1 MCAPARPVSAVT
13 RGPARKLAS
22 LPARRCAS
30 NPARNC
36 NRSEPACTQ
45 RVSFLACFLGACL
58 TRFAFP
64 RGPSRIQSLMN
75 DRSNFEPAATE
86 TITPVIEAW
95 DLPPNPYWEN
105 KEARY
110 QRRSLAIAV
119 LLFLL
124 TLISTL
130 AVGAQFA
137 SSYAA
142 GQSPDFE
149 DFFSTYATLLSHP
162 QLLFAGVPFAFTLLG
177 ILLAHE
183 LGHYFACRYY
193 GISTSYPYFIPAPTL
208 IGTLGAFIR
217 IRSPIY
223 NRKALFDVG
232 LAGPVVGFLFAI
244 PALAI
249 AVLYSRVIPFSEAH
263 ASVVFGQPIALRLLV
278 AILRPG
284 VPAGDLLLH
293 PIGRA
298 AWVGL
303 FATALNLLP
312 GGQLDGGHILY
323 SVASKYHKKITLGVA
338 LLLIPLGYFFWRGWI
353 LWSILLLAIG
363 FRHPPLL
370 NRWEQLDRTRLVWA
384 GVAILIFVLCFM
396 PMPVMIR
403 Q

>member
-1 MCAPARPVSAVT
+1 MN
-13 RGPARKLAS
+13 
-22 LPARRCAS
+22 
-30 NPARNC
+30 NP
-36 NRSEPACTQ
+36 S
-45 RVSFLACFLGACL
+45 
-58 TRFAFP
+58 
-64 RGPSRIQSLMN
+64 
-75 DRSNFEPAATE
+75 DFEPGAIE
-86 TITPVIEAW
+86 TVTPVADTW
-95 DLPPNPYWEN
+95 DLAPNTYWE
-105 KEARY
+105 EQQARQ
-110 QRRSLAIAV
+110 QRRSLAIAI

-124 TLISTL
+124 TVISTL

-137 SSYAA
+137 SAYAL
-142 GQSPDFE
+142 GRSPDFD
-149 DFFSTYATLLSHP
+149 DFFSTYATLLAHP
-162 QLLFAGVPFAFTLLG
+162 QLLLAGVPFAFTLIG

-183 LGHYFACRYY
+183 LGHFFACRYY
-193 GISTSYPYFIPAPTL
+193 RISASYPYFIPAPTL

-249 AVLYSRVIPFSEAH
+249 AVMYSKVIPFSEAH
-263 ASVVFGQPIALRLLV
+263 ASIVFGQPLALRMLV

-284 VPAGDLLLH
+284 APSGDLLLH
-293 PIGRA
+293 PVGRA

-323 SVASKYHKKITLGVA
+323 AAASKYHRKATLGVA
-338 LLLIPLGYFFWRGWI
+338 LLLLPLGFFFWRGWI
-353 LWSILLLAIG
+353 MWSILLLAIG

-370 NRWEQLDRTRLVWA
+370 NRREPLDRSRLILA
-384 GVAILIFVLCFM
+384 GVAVVIFILCFM

>member
-1 MCAPARPVSAVT
+1 MADQ
-13 RGPARKLAS
+13 
-22 LPARRCAS
+22 S
-30 NPARNC
+30 N
-36 NRSEPACTQ
+36 SETTAAET
-45 RVSFLACFLGACL
+45 L
-58 TRFAFP
+58 TP
-64 RGPSRIQSLMN
+64 MV
-75 DRSNFEPAATE
+75 D
-86 TITPVIEAW
+86 VW
-95 DLPPNPYWEN
+95 DLPANPYWEN
-105 KEARY
+105 QETHQR
-110 QRRSLAIAV
+110 RRSLATAI

-137 SSYAA
+137 SAYAS
-142 GQSPDFE
+142 GQSPAFNN
-149 DFFSTYATLLSHP
+149 FLSTYAALLAHP
-162 QLLFAGVPFAFTLLG
+162 QFLLAGIPFAFTLIG

-183 LGHYFACRYY
+183 LGHFFACRYY
-193 GISTSYPYFIPAPTL
+193 GISASYPYFIPAPTL

-249 AVLYSRVIPFSEAH
+249 AVLYSKVVPFSESH
-263 ASVVFGQPIALRLLV
+263 ASIVFGKPLALRMLV
-278 AILRPG
+278 VMLRPG
-284 VPAGDLLLH
+284 VAPGDLLLH

-323 SVASKYHKKITLGVA
+323 SVASKYHKKITLAVA
-338 LLLIPLGYFFWRGWI
+338 LVLIPLGYFFWSGWI
-353 LWSILLLAIG
+353 MWSVLLLAIG

-370 NRWEQLDRTRLVWA
+370 NRWEQLDRTRLMWT

-396 PMPVMIR
+396 PTPVLIR
-403 Q
+403 